1 MSHPAHR
8 QTDPKRST
16 TMQSLHEALARDR
29 MREKQ
34 RRSREAMLA
43 RELTAQRRWS
53 RVARYA
59 RSAERRH
66 GRRAGWALAR

>member
-1 MSHPAHR
+1 MSGLTDR

-29 MREKQ
+29 MREEE
-34 RRSREAMLA
+34 RRSREATLA
-43 RELTAQRRWS
+43 RELMAQKRWS

-66 GRRAGWALAR
+66 ARRAGWALAR